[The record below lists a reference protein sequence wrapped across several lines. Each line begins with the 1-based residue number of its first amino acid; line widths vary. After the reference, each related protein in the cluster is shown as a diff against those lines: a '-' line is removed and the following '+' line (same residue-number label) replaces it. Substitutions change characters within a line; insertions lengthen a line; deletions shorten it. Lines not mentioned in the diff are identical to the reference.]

1 MAPAHSSTVLKPT
14 RSVLALAVALVLAFA
29 ALAHACVQLPP
40 LLAPRVE
47 GRPQLWSPLLVV
59 RVVGEPVLAV
69 VGLLPELSEPSPS
82 ISSGAIALCVFQ
94 RKKPKRLQ
102 MNTDSCW

>member
-14 RSVLALAVALVLAFA
+14 RSLLALAVALVLAFA

-47 GRPQLWSPLLVV
+47 GRPQLRSPLLVV
-59 RVVGEPVLAV
+59 RVVLAAVGGMEGE
-69 VGLLPELSEPSPS
+69 VG
-82 ISSGAIALCVFQ
+82 ITTGA
-94 RKKPKRLQ
+94 KKWSTEDKKKILTERRVGKK
-102 MNTDSCW
+102 CR

>member
-1 MAPAHSSTVLKPT
+1 MAAAHSSTVLKPT
-14 RSVLALAVALVLAFA
+14 RSVLALAVALALAFA

-82 ISSGAIALCVFQ
+82 ISSGAIALCV
-94 RKKPKRLQ
+94 
-102 MNTDSCW
+102 